1 MTSSF
6 DDRQK
11 AFENKF
17 KVDEEFRF
25 KVNARAVKLFGYWAA
40 QQLGITGADADA
52 YAEEVVDS
60 DFDEPG
66 IQDVLRKVKADFQ
79 KKGMDVTEH
88 HLENE
93 FKPCLEQ
100 AMRELG

>member
-17 KVDEEFRF
+17 KADEDFRF
-25 KVNARAVKLFGYWAA
+25 RVNARAVRLFGLWAA
-40 QQLGITGADADA
+40 GKLGFTGAAA
-52 YAEEVVDS
+52 EKYAEEVLHA

-66 IQDVLRKVKADFQ
+66 IKDVIRKVQ
-79 KKGMDVTEH
+79 KDLKDKGIDATEH

-93 FKPCLEQ
+93 FHPFQQQ
-100 AMRELG
+100 AMKELG